1 MMRPRCHEA
10 VGQGYANPARLAD
23 DRVAKEEPFREVQHI
38 VGKVAGEAFRQGVVL
53 EALSLAQ
60 LQPFSAAIE
69 EDLYPIRAP

>member
-1 MMRPRCHEA
+1 
-10 VGQGYANPARLAD
+10 
-23 DRVAKEEPFREVQHI
+23 VQHI
-38 VGKVAGEAFRQGVVL
+38 VGKVAAEAFRQGVVL